1 MALLAA
7 RHGSEERTVVRVGRD
22 CSIGKEGTVTVI
34 AGPCSIESES
44 QLDRAAA
51 MVHGHGL
58 HVLRGGAFKPRT
70 GPYCFQGLGL
80 EGLRLLRKVAEHY
93 GLATVSEAMTPEHV
107 DLVGE
112 YCDVIQIGARN
123 MQNYDL
129 LRRAGQAGKP
139 VLLKRGLAATLDE
152 LLLAAEHVLSAG
164 NGQVILCERG
174 IRTFEK
180 EARFTLSLGAI
191 PPLKERTHLPVIV
204 DPSHAAGNSRWVRAY
219 ARAAAAVGCD
229 GLMIEVHPRPE
240 EAVTDGPQALN
251 PEQFQHCMNDL
262 RAIAGALGLS
272 IQ

>member
-1 MALLAA
+1 MALLWPSNTSIGRSGAFNSIPSRSARRRESRSSAGSLTFRKKTKPGRAAWSWDKPVAPLAGVALLAA

-152 LLLAAEHVLSAG
+152 L
-164 NGQVILCERG
+164 
-174 IRTFEK
+174 
-180 EARFTLSLGAI
+180 
-191 PPLKERTHLPVIV
+191 
-204 DPSHAAGNSRWVRAY
+204 AAGRRA
-219 ARAAAAVGCD
+219 RPVGRQ
-229 GLMIEVHPRPE
+229 RP
-240 EAVTDGPQALN
+240 G
-251 PEQFQHCMNDL
+251 HSL
-262 RAIAGALGLS
+262 RARHPHV
-272 IQ
+272 